1 MANTGP
7 RRTIEDQRGPHRTIQ
22 DQRGRDHKG
31 LEGTILGHT
40 RPYTT
45 ILDLMGQYRTI
56 QDQTG
61 PYRLIRDHRG
71 ISVKISVPLSL
82 WDFIFSSNTHIEY
95 RLYEY
100 PQIRYFKM
108 LQHGQVNELVTWTHV
123 HVTSSIV
130 HVITPKIYY
139 SIS

>member
-1 MANTGP
+1 MEPNTKNGCP
-7 RRTIEDQRGPHRTIQ
+7 TLIF
-22 DQRGRDHKG
+22 
-31 LEGTILGHT
+31 GT
-40 RPYTT
+40 
-45 ILDLMGQYRTI
+45 
-56 QDQTG
+56 
-61 PYRLIRDHRG
+61 
-71 ISVKISVPLSL
+71 PLL

-130 HVITPKIYY
+130 HVITPKIYLK
-139 SIS
+139 